1 LTKHNQDKESGS
13 RGEADI
19 THLDEK
25 GRARMVDVSAKEV
38 TERTAKAQARVV
50 MKGETLDLILNAGIE
65 KGDVLAVAQ
74 VAGIMAVKKAAELI
88 PMCHPI
94 SITAVDMDCKIDREN
109 AAITAVVSAKTRD
122 RTGIEM
128 EVLTGAAVAA
138 LTIYDMCK
146 GRDRSITI
154 TDIQLLEKKGGRSGT
169 YTRGGEGS

>member
-1 LTKHNQDKESGS
+1 MSPERLPEPV
-13 RGEADI
+13 
-19 THLDEK
+19 
-25 GRARMVDVSAKEV
+25 RMVDVGDKPPTKRVALAMGRIELPPEV
-38 TERTAKAQARVV
+38 LRDV
-50 MKGETLDLILNAGIE
+50 LAGRIP

-94 SITAVDMDCKIDREN
+94 SITAVDMDFKIDREN
-109 AAITAVVSAKTRD
+109 AAITTVVSAKTRD

-146 GRDRSITI
+146 GVDGGMCIGDVS
-154 TDIQLLEKKGGRSGT
+154 LLEKTKSDAEQG
-169 YTRGGEGS
+169 